1 MFMKIISSLEI
12 SDDNTIT
19 CSSFASSMVF
29 LGGGFEGRGGGVL
42 NIAHLFVFL
51 SFGNVV
57 RIITTT
63 NKE

>member
-1 MFMKIISSLEI
+1 
-12 SDDNTIT
+12 
-19 CSSFASSMVF
+19 
-29 LGGGFEGRGGGVL
+29 L

-63 NKE
+63 NNE

>member
-1 MFMKIISSLEI
+1 
-12 SDDNTIT
+12 
-19 CSSFASSMVF
+19 
-29 LGGGFEGRGGGVL
+29 L